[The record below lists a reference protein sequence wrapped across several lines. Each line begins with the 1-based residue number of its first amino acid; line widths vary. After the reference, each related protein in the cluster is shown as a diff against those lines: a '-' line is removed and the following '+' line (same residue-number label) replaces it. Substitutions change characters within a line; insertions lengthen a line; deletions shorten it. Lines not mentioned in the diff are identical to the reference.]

1 MYETIRLKQE
11 DAVATIVFNRP
22 QTLNAFNLTMHE
34 EVYDALNRAADDDA
48 VRCIVLKGSGKGF
61 SAGADLGA
69 IDLSEEEPDLGK
81 FLRKTYNRLLMRM
94 VEVDKPIV
102 ASLHGPVYG
111 AGLGVALAC
120 DFRIA
125 AAGSTYCMAFI
136 KIGLVPDAGTSF
148 FLPRLMGLGRALEMA
163 MLGETLS
170 AEEAFR
176 AGLVNRVVPDEAL
189 EKETMKLAGRL
200 AQAPTKALALTKR
213 LMAGSFEKDLATAL
227 EAEARGQSEA
237 GKTRDF
243 LEGISAFF
251 QKRPPRFTGK

>member
-1 MYETIRLKQE
+1 MYETIRLEQK

-22 QTLNAFNLTMHE
+22 KSLNAFNMTMHE
-34 EVYDALNRAADDDA
+34 EVYDALNRAAEDET

-69 IDLSEEEPDLGK
+69 IDPSEEEPDLGK

-94 VEVDKPIV
+94 VEVEKPIV

-148 FLPRLMGLGRALEMA
+148 FLPRLMGLGRAMEMA
-163 MLGETLS
+163 MLGETLT

-176 AGLVNRVVPDEAL
+176 AGLVNRVVSDEAL
-189 EKETMKLAGRL
+189 EEETMKLAERL

-213 LMAGSFEKDLATAL
+213 LMANSFESDLATAL

-237 GKTRDF
+237 GNTRDF
-243 LEGISAFF
+243 LEGVSAFF

>member
-1 MYETIRLKQE
+1 
-11 DAVATIVFNRP
+11 
-22 QTLNAFNLTMHE
+22 
-34 EVYDALNRAADDDA
+34 
-48 VRCIVLKGSGKGF
+48 
-61 SAGADLGA
+61 
-69 IDLSEEEPDLGK
+69 
-81 FLRKTYNRLLMRM
+81 
-94 VEVDKPIV
+94 VDKPIV

-243 LEGISAFF
+243 LEGVSAFF

>member
-1 MYETIRLKQE
+1 MYETIRLEKK

-22 QTLNAFNLTMHE
+22 RSLNAFNMTMHE
-34 EVYDALNRAADDDA
+34 EVYDALTRAAGDED

-69 IDLSEEEPDLGK
+69 IDPSGEELDLGK
-81 FLRKTYNRLLMRM
+81 FLRQTYNRLLTRM
-94 VEVDKPIV
+94 AEVEKPIV

-111 AGLGVALAC
+111 AGLGLALAC

-148 FLPRLMGLGRALEMA
+148 FLPRLVGLGRAMEMA
-163 MLGETLS
+163 MLGETLT
-170 AEEAFR
+170 AEEAFQ
-176 AGLVNRVVPDEAL
+176 AGLINRVVADESL
-189 EKETMKLAGRL
+189 EEETRKFAERL
-200 AQAPTKALALTKR
+200 AQAPTRAVAITKR
-213 LMAGSFEKDLATAL
+213 LMVQSFARDLPSAL
-227 EAEARGQSEA
+227 EAEAQGQSAA
-237 GKTRDF
+237 GKTQDF
-243 LEGISAFF
+243 LEGVSAFF